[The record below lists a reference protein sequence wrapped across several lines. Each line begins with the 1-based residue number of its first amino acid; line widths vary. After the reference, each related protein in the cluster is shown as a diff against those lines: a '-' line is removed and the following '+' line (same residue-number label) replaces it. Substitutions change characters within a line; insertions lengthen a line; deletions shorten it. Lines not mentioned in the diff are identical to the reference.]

1 MSGGK
6 QAMIQGIKRVT
17 LSLLAV
23 MAAHVP
29 AVTMA
34 AGPQTFASRCSMCH
48 QPSGAGLPGQF
59 PRLSGRVSQIA
70 TSTDGRRYLAMVL
83 LYGIYGPITVD
94 DRKITGLMPGMGTL
108 SDQDVAD
115 VLNHAVSLKKA
126 AKPAAAFTAAE
137 IAKVRAGGKMTAAQV
152 AAERGRLAAK
162 GLIP

>member
-1 MSGGK
+1 
-6 QAMIQGIKRVT
+6 MIQGIRRVT

-23 MAAHVP
+23 
-29 AVTMA
+29 AVATA
-34 AGPQTFASRCSMCH
+34 SGVASAGGPQTFAGRCSMCH

-59 PRLSGRVSQIA
+59 PRLSGRVSEIA
-70 TSTDGRRYLAMVL
+70 TSPDGRRYLAMVL
-83 LYGIYGPITVD
+83 LYGIYGPIMVD

-126 AKPAAAFTAAE
+126 AKAGAPFTAAE

-162 GLIP
+162 GLIR